1 MSSENEKPVF
11 TNELPAKNYINNDEL
26 MDELRKSKAL
36 GKPTQRLT
44 EMFQLLAR
52 RVSGSFIYD
61 SNEDRYDCVLH
72 SFTILMEKWNKF
84 DFEKNTNAFSF
95 YTQVALNGLRAGWNL
110 LNGKK
115 KYTVSIDRIFIES
128 V

>member
-11 TNELPAKNYINNDEL
+11 TNELPTKNYINNDEL

-52 RVSGSFIYD
+52 RVSGSF
-61 SNEDRYDCVLH
+61 
-72 SFTILMEKWNKF
+72 
-84 DFEKNTNAFSF
+84 
-95 YTQVALNGLRAGWNL
+95 
-110 LNGKK
+110 
-115 KYTVSIDRIFIES
+115 
-128 V
+128 